1 MYKVLN
7 MEKKIRIT
15 QIKGTIRTL
24 PEHRA
29 NIAALGLHGIGTTT
43 EKNHNPAIEG
53 MIRKVRHLIKIEE
66 I

>member
-1 MYKVLN
+1 

-24 PEHRA
+24 PVHRA

-43 EKNHNPAIEG
+43 EKNYNPAIEG

-66 I
+66 LN